1 VCVASGFP
9 IATGKHTLVTAT
21 GAFDLSF
28 VDRALQLRCARGSF
42 GQRVPH
48 ADMLAARR
56 VPTDRFADG
65 VPGAGREPSAWVM
78 TNASSAAASR
88 VSPATRLQ
96 RSQLIWVTA
105 NRLIEA
111 AAATAAA
118 SQRAAAAGR
127 PGGCRQNA
135 GRLPPR
141 QGGCCPATEAAAAW
155 WQGSSRLGRAAA
167 AQEPGSS
174 RRTTLGCCATLVRM
188 LPIFLFFA
196 CSPLTSRSTAP

>member
-42 GQRVPH
+42 GQRVLH

-127 PGGCRQNA
+127 PA
-135 GRLPPR
+135 GRLPPER
-141 QGGCCPATEAAAAW
+141 RVAAARRGRAAAARPATEAAAAW
-155 WQGSSRLGRAAA
+155 RQGSSRLGRAAA
-167 AQEPGSS
+167 AATPESLPLVCPPSGSVV
-174 RRTTLGCCATLVRM
+174 TQ
-188 LPIFLFFA
+188 
-196 CSPLTSRSTAP
+196 